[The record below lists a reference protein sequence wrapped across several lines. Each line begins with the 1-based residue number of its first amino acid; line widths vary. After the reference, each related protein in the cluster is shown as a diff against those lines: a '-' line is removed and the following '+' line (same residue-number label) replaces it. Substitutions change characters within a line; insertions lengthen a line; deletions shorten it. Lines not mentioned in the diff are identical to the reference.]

1 MVDNEESHWLDEHLD
16 ARPFIKH
23 TYRSLGSQD
32 GWVFDSRV
40 TSMSTRDKSIFEYM
54 DPCQGSLT
62 IASGLRMPIR
72 GRGIVRLGGVIYV
85 PGLSENLLSLEAL
98 HIAGYE
104 SRGSSRGHEL
114 SKNGKTVA
122 YGKRV
127 GRSTYLDRV
136 NIQMLY

>member
-54 DPCQGSLT
+54 DLCQGSLT
-62 IASGLRMPIR
+62 IVSGLHMPIR
-72 GRGIVRLGGVIYV
+72 GRGIVRFDLVRKGQQVRLGGVIYV
-85 PGLSENLLSLEAL
+85 PGLAENLLSLEAL
-98 HIAGYE
+98 HLAGFE
-104 SRGSSRGHEL
+104 SRGSSQGYKLYNDR
-114 SKNGKTVA
+114 KTVA
-122 YGKRV
+122 FGKRI
-127 GRSTYLDRV
+127 G
-136 NIQMLY
+136 